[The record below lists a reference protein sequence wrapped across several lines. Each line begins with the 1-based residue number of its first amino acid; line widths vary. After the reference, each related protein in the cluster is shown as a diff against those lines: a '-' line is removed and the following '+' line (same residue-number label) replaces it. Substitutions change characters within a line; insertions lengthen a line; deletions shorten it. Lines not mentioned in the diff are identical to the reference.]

1 MTPHRLSFL
10 QEQEKKMAEI
20 KKVEQELF
28 KPVVQKQKV
37 PVGKEEA
44 NIFFPCSILFFCEGV
59 DPKSIVCEFFKKG
72 LCDKGAKCK
81 YSHNVADERKNE
93 KIDLY
98 TDLRFADKEKDTM
111 ENWDQA
117 KLESVINEKSIEE
130 EKINKNLKT
139 QIVRLRKK
147 P

>member
-1 MTPHRLSFL
+1 MFNSF
-10 QEQEKKMAEI
+10 
-20 KKVEQELF
+20 
-28 KPVVQKQKV
+28 
-37 PVGKEEA
+37 
-44 NIFFPCSILFFCEGV
+44 FFCEGV